1 MTSYV
6 LEAHE
11 KRNLNAIPDAWRTD
25 PCCVFCKIIHGQG
38 PAYKIYEDD
47 MVIAILGP
55 VVSSLSETAQSTL
68 MSQNAPALRPKLCH
82 LHLYI
87 CVVHP

>member
-11 KRNLNAIPDAWRTD
+11 KRNPIPDPWRTD
-25 PCCVFCKIIHGQG
+25 PRSCVFCGIIHDQG

-55 VVSSLSETAQSTL
+55 FHL
-68 MSQNAPALRPKLCH
+68 LREPPSHC
-82 LHLYI
+82 
-87 CVVHP
+87 